1 MAALPSLAPAW
12 GMGGGVAVGLQ
23 LRMAVSHLVMG
34 QSAERRGRTWLVD
47 GHRPAIG
54 GDFPSKKIFGNLRG
68 EKEITMPKLPAA
80 WAHLAMVNSAIS
92 FGLF

>member
-12 GMGGGVAVGLQ
+12 GRGGGAVGLQ
-23 LRMAVSHLVMG
+23 LCIAVSHLVMG

-68 EKEITMPKLPAA
+68 EKEITMPKLPAG
-80 WAHLAMVNSAIS
+80 WAHLAMVILQSH
-92 FGLF
+92 LV